1 MKKGASNAP
10 FFQSVNCLSAGEV
23 DGGLLPPEKVEGEVV
38 DEPPVEIFVHVA
50 EAVAL
55 AGEDEHVEAFARP
68 DERIDD
74 AEGVGRVDV
83 VVDVA
88 VHEEQVA
95 LEARGYLGVG
105 GDFVGK
111 SGVALLGDDF
121 LDAVVGLAPPA
132 VVDAVIVVAGAG
144 DGGLEEVGI
153 LEHGRRGHESAAGMA
168 VYADAGDVDVG
179 MAGGQLLD
187 GPLVV
192 GEGIVAHVAVAVVM
206 IPFGAG
212 GVSAALSHGDDDE
225 SGLGETVRAH
235 AHAGEG
241 IGDGLHLRSRVHV
254 VDDGVRLGGVEV
266 ERFVHHAVEVGDPV
280 GGLHCERLGEAV
292 SGGEELGEVALLDGH
307 HFPSVAVEQVG
318 AGDGV
323 HAGVVVDDEAGVV
336 VNLGTVEIVA
346 PGELLQPAAVEVDA
360 VEVGVVGVLFR
371 VAAVSHE
378 VDHARLLVHAQHF
391 LHVPR
396 SLGDAVEQGAVL
408 GI

>member
-10 FFQSVNCLSAGEV
+10 FFQSVNCLSAGKV

-153 LEHGRRGHESAAGMA
+153 LEHGRRGHESTAGMA
-168 VYADAGDVDVG
+168 VYADAGDVDVSRTLHCRDCYRYQCYKS
-179 MAGGQLLD
+179 AAA
-187 GPLVV
+187 
-192 GEGIVAHVAVAVVM
+192 VALKMGREKRYRVAFQSRFGNGKWLAPTLSDTLRECLACGSSKVAVCAPSFTADCLETLNEIDVEEREVFEREGGKMSYHPCLNDNDSWCLSVKNM
-206 IPFGAG
+206 ITDW
-212 GVSAALSHGDDDE
+212 LK
-225 SGLGETVRAH
+225 
-235 AHAGEG
+235 
-241 IGDGLHLRSRVHV
+241 
-254 VDDGVRLGGVEV
+254 
-266 ERFVHHAVEVGDPV
+266 
-280 GGLHCERLGEAV
+280 
-292 SGGEELGEVALLDGH
+292 
-307 HFPSVAVEQVG
+307 Q
-318 AGDGV
+318 
-323 HAGVVVDDEAGVV
+323 
-336 VNLGTVEIVA
+336 N
-346 PGELLQPAAVEVDA
+346 
-360 VEVGVVGVLFR
+360 
-371 VAAVSHE
+371 
-378 VDHARLLVHAQHF
+378 
-391 LHVPR
+391 
-396 SLGDAVEQGAVL
+396 
-408 GI
+408 